1 MIRIFHNIQW
11 TVAVMELTKH
21 NDELQQRIQLLDE
34 TADQQLAKELMDL
47 HQKKCTECQEDRLR
61 CATRPA
67 CMNRNFLNLL
77 IEIGVEVSD
86 LPSFCYGQNIEQ
98 IRRYVLE
105 KKGRK
110 MTDRRLPIKDLLQ
123 TLGVS
128 SIKQFTTDFKKEW
141 NNFSSVHEGN
151 IMLVAGDGLL
161 FRFDFA
167 RGIATVN
174 PTKDRIKTYNVFK
187 LYCELFSERYEVK
200 SVVKDVTPNWWIL
213 SVAADDSNSTAFR
226 ALQKSDIASVFEAI
240 YFKETEG
247 IDQLYV
253 EVILDSDDK
262 YLEAEFL
269 NELFVK
275 VSKICN

>member
-1 MIRIFHNIQW
+1 
-11 TVAVMELTKH
+11 MELTKH
-21 NDELQQRIQLLDE
+21 NDELQQRMQLLDKP
-34 TADQQLAKELMDL
+34 ADQQLAKELMDL

-67 CMNRNFLNLL
+67 CMNRNFLNAL
-77 IEIGVEVSD
+77 IEIGVEVND
-86 LPSFCYGQNIEQ
+86 LPNFCYNQNLEQ

-110 MTDRRLPIKDLLQ
+110 MVDRRLPIKDLLQ
-123 TLGVS
+123 TLGIS
-128 SIKQFTTDFKKEW
+128 SIRHFTTKYKKEW
-141 NNFSSVHEGN
+141 TNFSSVHEGN
-151 IMLVAGDGLL
+151 IMLVAGDSLL

-174 PTKDRIKTYNVFK
+174 PTKDRIKTFNVFK
-187 LYCELFSERYEVK
+187 LYCELFSERYQVK
-200 SVVKDVTPNWWIL
+200 STVKDLTPNWWIL
-213 SVAADDSNSTAFR
+213 SVIADEPDSTAFR
-226 ALQKSDIASVFEAI
+226 ALQKSEIASAFEAI
-240 YFKETEG
+240 YIKETEG
-247 IDQLYV
+247 TVQLQI